1 MKLVVQR
8 DGPTNWLRNVNTAGM
23 IISHKSHKW
32 DYWLIESDAYLG
44 FKPTSAINV
53 LPKPS
58 YLCQLDPLT
67 HEDGDLRCQWW
78 KCGSV
83 SVGVRAGN
91 KAETELCNTPFH
103 WSLSSL
109 SATATGG
116 KSHLPALNMCSYL
129 CLSLPDWVCHIV
141 FNLSHCVRNTQRAR
155 ATRWGVIQGGCAFA
169 PHFCNSYWVTKC
181 YDGGEG
187 GLVLV

>member
-1 MKLVVQR
+1 MTHL
-8 DGPTNWLRNVNTAGM
+8 
-23 IISHKSHKW
+23 S
-32 DYWLIESDAYLG
+32 
-44 FKPTSAINV
+44 FKPTSAIIVV

-67 HEDGDLRCQWW
+67 HEDGDLWCQWW

-83 SVGVRAGN
+83 SVGARAGN

-129 CLSLPDWVCHIV
+129 SLSLPDWVCHIV
-141 FNLSHCVRNTQRAR
+141 FSLSHCVRNTQRAR
-155 ATRWGVIQGGCAFA
+155 ATRWGVFKGAAPSLLTSATVTGGLNVAR
-169 PHFCNSYWVTKC
+169 
-181 YDGGEG
+181 GGG
-187 GLVLV
+187 GDLVLV